1 MEVPQDSMVEEREEY
16 MVSPTGGNPFLRKAY
31 FLKPTLP
38 SSAKEPP
45 WKLPYCFSSLPS
57 HFEPKKKWPLKV
69 KFPGWRRIS
78 EDFITWVDRLASVH
92 ESTWKKAG
100 IYEAILSSRYE
111 IRRQGDLACG
121 FAEKW
126 CSETNSFI
134 FPWGE
139 ATITLEDVMVL
150 GGFSILG
157 HSVLSPLETTE
168 SKEIEEKL
176 NKERRTPYRDVSR
189 DVLASEWLKKFR
201 NSGTEFEHEAFLAL
215 WLSRFVFQG
224 SSCGIHKHAISIAIH
239 LAWGTRIAL
248 APAVLA
254 SIYRDLGLLKRE
266 IVASN
271 QLKRGRATSEAI
283 LRSPFQLVQ
292 VWAWE
297 RFSELRPK
305 PNDIN
310 YTEPRMA
317 RWEGV
322 DGLKVKNLRIVLDS
336 AGEDFMWR
344 PYAMA
349 MENWHLPNYY
359 PLKEKWVLVG
369 PDLDD
374 ELLSF
379 VRCLRVSELVGLGT
393 IEHYLPH
400 RVAMQFGFDQELPCF
415 VTRRCNADV
424 AWKHYNREIKNVKL
438 YLPPRLFE
446 ADVSTKYLKWWKQSV
461 LGLEDANEAAVPQE
475 KKDQSVTC
483 SLLRANHT
491 PAPPSFPPK
500 WDRMEAPINEDKLTA
515 SEFLK
520 YSRTKKHRN
529 LEIRQDG
536 DSDKLL
542 SDKVQLASPISEKK
556 FNTDMVSIVGNECHS
571 RSSLFEKGLL
581 EFEKRDSELEVR
593 FKRLESVV
601 QELKAHRLIKD
612 SPPLSWYS

>member
-1 MEVPQDSMVEEREEY
+1 MEVPQDYMVEEREEY

-45 WKLPYCFSSLPS
+45 LKLPLCFSSLPS

-69 KFPGWRRIS
+69 KFPGWRTVS

-139 ATITLEDVMVL
+139 ATITLEDVMIL
-150 GGFSILG
+150 GGFSVLG
-157 HSVLSPLETTE
+157 HTVLSPLETTE

-176 NKERRTPYRDVSR
+176 NRERRTPYRDVSR
-189 DVLASEWLKKFR
+189 DVLASEWLKKFK

-224 SSCGIHKHAISIAIH
+224 ASCRIHKHAISMAIH
-239 LAWGTRIAL
+239 LARGTRIAL

-310 YTEPRMA
+310 YTKPRMA

-359 PLKEKWVLVG
+359 PHKEKWVLVG

-400 RVAMQFGFDQELPCF
+400 RVAMQFGFDQELPCS
-415 VTRRCNADV
+415 VTRRRNSDV
-424 AWKHYNREIKNVKL
+424 AWKHYNREINNVKL

-446 ADVSTKYLKWWKQSV
+446 GDVSTKYLKWWKQSV

-475 KKDQSVTC
+475 KKDQSVNC

-500 WDRMEAPINEDKLTA
+500 WDRMEAPINEDKLTV
-515 SEFLK
+515 SEVLK
-520 YSRTKKHRN
+520 HNRTKKHRN

-536 DSDKLL
+536 DSEKLL
-542 SDKVQLASPISEKK
+542 SDKIQLASPISDKK
-556 FNTDMVSIVGNECHS
+556 FNKDMVSIVGNECHS
-571 RSSLFEKGLL
+571 HSSLFEKGLL

-601 QELKAHRLIKD
+601 QELKAHTSGTSFRK
-612 SPPLSWYS
+612 S

>member
-1 MEVPQDSMVEEREEY
+1 MEVPQDYMVEEREEY

-45 WKLPYCFSSLPS
+45 LKLPLCFSSLPS

-69 KFPGWRRIS
+69 KFPGWRTLS

-150 GGFSILG
+150 GGFSVLG

-176 NKERRTPYRDVSR
+176 NRERRTPYRDVSR

-224 SSCGIHKHAISIAIH
+224 ASCRIHKHAISMAIH
-239 LAWGTRIAL
+239 LARGTRIAL

-322 DGLKVKNLRIVLDS
+322 DGLK
-336 AGEDFMWR
+336 
-344 PYAMA
+344 
-349 MENWHLPNYY
+349 
-359 PLKEKWVLVG
+359 EKWVLVG

-400 RVAMQFGFDQELPCF
+400 RVAMQFGFDQELPCS
-415 VTRRCNADV
+415 VTRRRNSDV

-446 ADVSTKYLKWWKQSV
+446 GDVSTKYLKWWKQSV

-475 KKDQSVTC
+475 KKDQSVNC

-500 WDRMEAPINEDKLTA
+500 WDRMEAPINEDKLTV
-515 SEFLK
+515 SEVLK
-520 YSRTKKHRN
+520 HNRTKKHRN

-536 DSDKLL
+536 DSEKLL

-556 FNTDMVSIVGNECHS
+556 FNTDMVVSIVGNECHS

-581 EFEKRDSELEVR
+581 EFEKRDSELAVR

-601 QELKAHRLIKD
+601 QELKAHRSGTSFRK
-612 SPPLSWYS
+612 S